1 VPDSS
6 VAITAGTGTLIDTVT
21 TPAGE
26 HRQVVFSGN
35 RGGHPGHT
43 STFRTPGRAGTTG
56 QNLFSIHNATGSTI
70 ALDVRKIVVGFNA
83 TVAKAVT
90 VMPPVIRCYKVTV
103 LPTLGTPATKV
114 TSDSAAMASSAS
126 VTIREDASADGT
138 SSASALTATI
148 PAGAV
153 IDQAF
158 APRVISAAGVEFPGR
173 IIFLEEAERGVILRP
188 LEGIVVRLDYTL
200 ATQNPITD
208 MWTVSACWEEFTP

>member
-1 VPDSS
+1 MPDSS

-21 TPAGE
+21 TPLGD
-26 HRQVVFSGN
+26 HRQVVFPGN
-35 RGGHPGHT
+35 RGGHPGYT
-43 STFRTPGRAGTTG
+43 ATFRIPGRAGTVG
-56 QNLFSIHNATGSTI
+56 QNLLSIHNATGS
-70 ALDVRKIVVGFNA
+70 AVAVDVRRIVVGFNA

-103 LPTLGTPATKV
+103 LPTLGTAGTKV
-114 TSDSAAMASSAS
+114 ASDSAAMASSAS
-126 VTIREDASADGT
+126 VTILQDASADGT
-138 SSASALTATI
+138 SSASPLTATT

-153 IDQAF
+153 IDQWF

-173 IIFLEEAERGVILRP
+173 ITLLDEDQRGVILRP